1 MVKRRTKKHFP
12 VLDLELPAGK
22 VPLKLW
28 HWGKA
33 SIILT
38 NNIKI
43 VNCFVMLF
51 VTAGNASLEVA
62 ANALVALLDSRSL
75 SQVRFHRNKLVT
87 ELLDFVCLG
96 SICLSKVLIK
106 QRSTCLVFRPTLI
119 QVVSSAFLPDSF
131 CVRKV
136 LDFRYLV
143 VRKFSSRVLENA
155 LWDVHLQQ

>member
-1 MVKRRTKKHFP
+1 LRLLGFWKVVKRRTKKHFP

-87 ELLDFVCLG
+87 ELLDLFGEHLPFQSCNQTKEHM
-96 SICLSKVLIK
+96 S
-106 QRSTCLVFRPTLI
+106 RI
-119 QVVSSAFLPDSF
+119 QANPYPSSQFCVSSRLFLRQKSP
-131 CVRKV
+131 
-136 LDFRYLV
+136 
-143 VRKFSSRVLENA
+143 
-155 LWDVHLQQ
+155 